1 MCADRFQVLHHI
13 FFIVQGSVGGFVRK
27 LAGNYTATLL
37 ATAESRYVIKVGHF
51 FVPIIPQMCHG
62 ELRAITVRFLSYRQP
77 PDPRASTFS
86 RFFGSAAA
94 SSTGRG
100 KMWKYYFAI
109 DHICV

>member
-1 MCADRFQVLHHI
+1 MSPP
-13 FFIVQGSVGGFVRK
+13 G
-27 LAGNYTATLL
+27 
-37 ATAESRYVIKVGHF
+37 TAESRYVIKVGHF

-94 SSTGRG
+94 SSTGRVE
-100 KMWKYYFAI
+100 KWEYCFAVG
-109 DHICV
+109 HIRV